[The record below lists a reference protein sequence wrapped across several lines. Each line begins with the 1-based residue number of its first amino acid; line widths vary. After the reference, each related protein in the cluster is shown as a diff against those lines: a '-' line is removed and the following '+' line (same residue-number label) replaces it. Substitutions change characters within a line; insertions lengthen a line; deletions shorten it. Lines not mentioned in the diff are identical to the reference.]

1 MSMCS
6 YAHAG
11 RADEHAFMNSA
22 HLLIAQNCTRYDHDF
37 ENLTNSDSSIGR
49 TRDCKT
55 SLGRRIEPVSED
67 FFLKNVRTVRTGR
80 TTMYDVRYEMYVLVY
95 CMMSS
100 LNVKSDKNRMNIQH
114 CTLQYN
120 TIQ

>member
-49 TRDCKT
+49 TTKHPLVDG
-55 SLGRRIEPVSED
+55 SNLSRRI
-67 FFLKNVRTVRTGR
+67 FF
-80 TTMYDVRYEMYVLVY
+80 
-95 CMMSS
+95 
-100 LNVKSDKNRMNIQH
+100 
-114 CTLQYN
+114 
-120 TIQ
+120 